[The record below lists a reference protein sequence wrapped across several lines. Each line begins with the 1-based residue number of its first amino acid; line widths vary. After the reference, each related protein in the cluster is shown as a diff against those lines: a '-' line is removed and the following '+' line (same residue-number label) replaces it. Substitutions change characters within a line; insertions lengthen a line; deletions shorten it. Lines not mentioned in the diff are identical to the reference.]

1 MGTVERRLWAIKIKD
16 VGKIMEKTEGNLVVR
31 DKLEKI
37 NRKFWSKGASLP
49 RTVEQKSQFIRNRS
63 AD

>member
-1 MGTVERRLWAIKIKD
+1 MGTVERRLWVIKIKH
-16 VGKIMEKTEGNLVVR
+16 VGKIMEKAEGNLVVG

-37 NRKFWSKGASLP
+37 NRKFWSKGTSLP
-49 RTVEQKSQFIRNRS
+49 RTVEQKGQFIRNRS